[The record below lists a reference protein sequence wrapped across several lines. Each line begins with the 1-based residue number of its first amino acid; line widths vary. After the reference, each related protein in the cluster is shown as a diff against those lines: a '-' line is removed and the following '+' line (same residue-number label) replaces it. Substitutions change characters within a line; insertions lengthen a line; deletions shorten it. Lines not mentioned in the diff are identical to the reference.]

1 MNRLSSVS
9 YRLCNVSNAIR
20 SQTSISP
27 NTKNGNVTAVPRPLQ
42 TFSSR
47 IVPKYQARN
56 FASGK
61 STKPNLAPIPG
72 KVNTKDNSYTV
83 NIKPATFDGIRK
95 ELMESIDKEVE
106 EIKEYEKGSIDADLA
121 NKWLKESK
129 FKLEEKDGDAILTR
143 QDKDLKIEISFSTVE
158 REDKDEDTPD
168 EEEGYKG
175 QDEDEEFD
183 EEEEEEDEPRSPRK
197 TNKKKDEEEDEEDID
212 EEDGSEDLRDKK
224 PRRKDFLIEL
234 TFLDKQGK
242 PKGKWAL
249 NAFSGENDRLFV
261 ESMATPPET
270 PQIPT
275 IEKAS
280 AEKTV
285 AAAKP
290 VELGEEEMEDYNVF
304 EFDNM
309 TQQFQDKVYD
319 FLDVLGID
327 DQLAQFVRQ
336 YPSRYESKSQMEFL
350 QTIKKFMS

>member
-1 MNRLSSVS
+1 
-9 YRLCNVSNAIR
+9 
-20 SQTSISP
+20 
-27 NTKNGNVTAVPRPLQ
+27 
-42 TFSSR
+42 
-47 IVPKYQARN
+47 
-56 FASGK
+56 
-61 STKPNLAPIPG
+61 
-72 KVNTKDNSYTV
+72 
-83 NIKPATFDGIRK
+83 
-95 ELMESIDKEVE
+95 
-106 EIKEYEKGSIDADLA
+106 
-121 NKWLKESK
+121 
-129 FKLEEKDGDAILTR
+129 
-143 QDKDLKIEISFSTVE
+143 
-158 REDKDEDTPD
+158 
-168 EEEGYKG
+168 
-175 QDEDEEFD
+175 
-183 EEEEEEDEPRSPRK
+183 
-197 TNKKKDEEEDEEDID
+197 
-212 EEDGSEDLRDKK
+212 
-224 PRRKDFLIEL
+224 L

-275 IEKAS
+275 IEKSS

-336 YPSRYESKSQMEFL
+336 YPSRYEKQISNGVPSNNQKIHVL
-350 QTIKKFMS
+350 KPLLLIN